1 MTELTVLALSGSLRA
16 KSYNTAL
23 LHEAMRLAPAGMT
36 IEIASLREI
45 PLYDADVEARGMPQ
59 AVTDLSA
66 RVKQADALLIATPE
80 YNFSFP
86 GVLKNAI
93 DWLSRPPL
101 DGALVRKPVAIMG
114 AGGRLGSARAQYH
127 LRQVCGCL
135 SMLPVPRPEVFV
147 LSAWERFDADGRLK
161 DELVARQVGEL
172 LAALFDWTLLLRRA
186 QGAGI

>member
-1 MTELTVLALSGSLRA
+1 MTELSVLAFSGSLRA

-23 LHEAMRLAPAGMT
+23 LHEAKRLAPAGMG

-45 PLYDADVEARGMPQ
+45 PLYDADVEARGMPA
-59 AVTDLSA
+59 AVTALSA
-66 RVKQADALLIATPE
+66 RVKGADALLIATPE

-101 DGALVRKPVAIMG
+101 DAVLMRKPVAIAG

-127 LRQVCGCL
+127 LRQVLGCL

-147 LSAWERFDADGRLK
+147 LNAWEKFDADGRLK
-161 DELVARQVGEL
+161 DDLAVKQIGEL
-172 LAALFDWTLLLRRA
+172 LVALADWTLLLRRA
-186 QGAGI
+186 RGP